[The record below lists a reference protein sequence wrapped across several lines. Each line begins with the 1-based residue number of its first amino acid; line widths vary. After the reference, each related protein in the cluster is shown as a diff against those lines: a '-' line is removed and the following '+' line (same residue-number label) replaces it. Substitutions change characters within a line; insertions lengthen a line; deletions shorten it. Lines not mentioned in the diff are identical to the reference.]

1 MPTNHARLVTS
12 AAADNEPITF
22 KTPMRIIPRNLMSM
36 VATFEERYGQR
47 GPLKA
52 KRLQVRFALQDEAH
66 ETLMASG
73 VIKDGLTDGPK
84 TAVHAVHHRW

>member
-1 MPTNHARLVTS
+1 
-12 AAADNEPITF
+12 
-22 KTPMRIIPRNLMSM
+22 MRFNPRNLMSM
-36 VATFEERYGQR
+36 VATFEERYGRR

-73 VIKDGLTDGPK
+73 VIKDGVTDGPEQPF
-84 TAVHAVHHRW
+84 TLFISEGVVPSRRAQQPACLP

>member
-1 MPTNHARLVTS
+1 M
-12 AAADNEPITF
+12 
-22 KTPMRIIPRNLMSM
+22 PMRIKPRDLMSM

-73 VIKDGLTDGPK
+73 VIKDGLTDGPEQPF
-84 TAVHAVHHRW
+84 TPFITDGDSYRQE

>member
-1 MPTNHARLVTS
+1 MPTYRAGLVTS
-12 AAADNEPITF
+12 VTAGDETIIF
-22 KTPMRIIPRNLMSM
+22 KTPMRFNPRNLMSM

-52 KRLQVRFALQDEAH
+52 KRLQVRFALQDKAH
-66 ETLMASG
+66 STLIASG